1 MRVTFLPAQGEQT
14 KPGRGFHKAPFLP
27 CSARLLSSASRP
39 SYCHETKVTF
49 VVKSWQLLGRLLIF
63 SKNNCCRLTTGPNV
77 AVLRLRA
84 VSSVRLG
91 EGAGRAGLGQV
102 GAGASVGWGGPR
114 WGPGS
119 PWFLTLAWWGCLGA
133 LGSNSS

>member
-1 MRVTFLPAQGEQT
+1 M
-14 KPGRGFHKAPFLP
+14 
-27 CSARLLSSASRP
+27 
-39 SYCHETKVTF
+39 
-49 VVKSWQLLGRLLIF
+49 VKSWQLLGHLLIF

-102 GAGASVGWGGPR
+102 GAGASVGRGGPW

-119 PWFLTLAWWGCLGA
+119 SLWPGGGAWGL
-133 LGSNSS
+133 